1 MGLVFKSFSA
11 SHAKQ
16 PGAVNAPN
24 LPFLLVGG
32 KTFCSTFCFFCFV
45 FLTYGPSFCSPPV
58 GSVQLWGWDVVL
70 GKRKW
75 GKGEGDAPGSYRH

>member
-11 SHAKQ
+11 PHAKQ

-24 LPFLLVGG
+24 PPFLLG
-32 KTFCSTFCFFCFV
+32 KKEDILLYILFLCFV

-58 GSVQLWGWDVVL
+58 GSVHLWGWDVVM
-70 GKRKW
+70 GKRKL